1 MPSGRA
7 SATSPAICGVHVEGA
22 VTSAKSVWWGR
33 RGVAGADD
41 SANAEATALPPAE
54 VARAILELERKTWYN
69 VLRIKMIIGV
79 P

>member
-1 MPSGRA
+1 
-7 SATSPAICGVHVEGA
+7 
-22 VTSAKSVWWGR
+22 
-33 RGVAGADD
+33 VAEADD
-41 SANAEATALPPAE
+41 SADAEAAALPPAE